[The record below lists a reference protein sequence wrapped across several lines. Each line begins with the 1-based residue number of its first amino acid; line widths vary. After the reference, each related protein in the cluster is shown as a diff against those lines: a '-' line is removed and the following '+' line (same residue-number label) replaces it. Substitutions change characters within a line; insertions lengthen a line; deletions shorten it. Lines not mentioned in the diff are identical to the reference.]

1 VADDR
6 TGELRQPDSF
16 RAGGDDTKRAAGSAL
31 FMGNFVQSGATLSMI
46 EATKL
51 SILRETSATRLQAT
65 SFVDD
70 RQSGSHQIHFVGP
83 HPETLLT
90 KFQNFLTEGD
100 R

>member
-1 VADDR
+1 MI
-6 TGELRQPDSF
+6 ELE
-16 RAGGDDTKRAAGSAL
+16 
-31 FMGNFVQSGATLSMI
+31 NFVYLIPSVRGVMIQKEQVQPYYGEFCPITMI

-70 RQSGSHQIHFVGP
+70 RQSGSHQIHVVGP

-90 KFQNFLTEGD
+90 KFQNFLTEED

>member
-1 VADDR
+1 
-6 TGELRQPDSF
+6 
-16 RAGGDDTKRAAGSAL
+16 
-31 FMGNFVQSGATLSMI
+31 MI

-70 RQSGSHQIHFVGP
+70 RQSGSHQISRCRTAPRNSINEVSKLFNRGGSLKVQFPYRRPLSDHCAL
-83 HPETLLT
+83 PE
-90 KFQNFLTEGD
+90 QP